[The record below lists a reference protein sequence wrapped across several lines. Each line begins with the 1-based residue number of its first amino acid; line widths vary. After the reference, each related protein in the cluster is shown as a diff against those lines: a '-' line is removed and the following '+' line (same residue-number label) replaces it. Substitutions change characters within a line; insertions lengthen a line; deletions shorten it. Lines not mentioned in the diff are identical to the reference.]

1 MQEDDNGI
9 VWMTVKQFATVAKV
23 STQAVYKRLATDFQ
37 PYCKEMNGR
46 KYINS
51 DALVFFGVDNC
62 LQLVATEVGNDC
74 QLVATKVG
82 NGCQPVATEVG
93 NGCQPVAT
101 VEAAAIDVLQEMISE
116 KETTIGE
123 LKTEL
128 MQLRDELKKSE
139 QYHRERDVL
148 QAQLDCERAKSA
160 AEIRAVSA
168 ERDRLIETVRG
179 LTAAIQADA
188 AARALNAK
196 ESQSA
201 LETVVDN
208 QSEDKPTAKRGWL
221 QKIFKRKKS

>member
-51 DALVFFGVDNC
+51 DALRFFGVDNC
-62 LQLVATEVGNDC
+62 LQPVATG
-74 QLVATKVG
+74 VG
-82 NGCQPVATEVG
+82 NGCQPVATEVD

-101 VEAAAIDVLQEMISE
+101 VEAAAIDVLQEMLSA
-116 KETTIGE
+116 KETTITE

-128 MQLRDELKKSE
+128 IQLREEIKKSE

-148 QAQLDCERAKSA
+148 QAQLDCEREKSA

-179 LTAAIQADA
+179 LTSAIQADA
-188 AARALNAK
+188 AARALTAK

-208 QSEDKPTAKRGWL
+208 QSEDEPPEKRGWL
-221 QKIFKRKKS
+221 QKIFKRKKP